1 MIARDGESDTAS
13 AMIYDLRTILEGWEY
28 EPGKISVRKIIGR
41 DGREKIQTRVDL
53 GILQLET
60 TGRPDGSKPFGCE
73 LLLDHVERKLREL
86 VRRSGDDQDF
96 SLTREECRELRH
108 EAHLLYQRYL
118 ALFVL
123 EEFAGVE
130 RDTARSLR
138 IIDLCMRYGEEGS
151 DREAL
156 ESQRGY
162 VLMMNTRARAY
173 GAAKLNRFEEALA
186 TVREGIQALREPLGD
201 EGDTLDDDDNEAELR
216 VLESLEQELLEQMP
230 GDAAP
235 RLRHELEIA
244 LESEDY
250 ERAAEIRDRL
260 STLGESA
267 D

>member
-1 MIARDGESDTAS
+1 MV
-13 AMIYDLRTILEGWEY
+13 YDLRTILEGWEY

-73 LLLDHVERKLREL
+73 LLLDYVERKLRET
-86 VRRSGDDQDF
+86 VRQSGDDESF
-96 SLTREECRELRH
+96 VLTREECRELRH

-123 EEFAGVE
+123 EEFGGVE
-130 RDTARSLR
+130 RDTSRSLR
-138 IIDLCMRYGEEGS
+138 IVDVCLRYGEDS
-151 DREAL
+151 PDKEAL
-156 ESQRGY
+156 AAQRGY

-173 GAAKLNRFEEALA
+173 GAAKARRFDEAVAL
-186 TVREGIQALREPLGD
+186 VREGIRELRALGSD
-201 EGDTLDDDDNEAELR
+201 EHDTLDPDDNEAELR

-244 LESEDY
+244 LQNEEY
-250 ERAAEIRDRL
+250 ERAAELRDRL
-260 STLGESA
+260 GRSGGN
-267 D
+267 